1 MASDFERV
9 IRILCRRSKNNPCL
23 VGEAGV
29 GKTAIAEGLAQQI
42 AQGRVPP
49 ALSGKRLISLDLVSM
64 VAGTKYRGEFE
75 ERVKNLMDEAAA
87 VGDIILFIDEIHNI
101 IGAGAAEGSID
112 AANILK
118 PQLSRGEIQL
128 MGATTVAEYRRYIE
142 KDSALERRFQKVNVE
157 EPDDSQTVRILRG
170 ILPRYE
176 QHHGVHITE
185 EAVQAAVRLSRRYL
199 NDRFLPDK
207 AIDLMDEASAKVCQ
221 QSVSQPDTEYQQLD
235 DRLPCAHWMS

>member
-1 MASDFERV
+1 MQLGADPILLYRELCESMDFFGGPHPSQQNFTKKETAHTALLDKFGRDLTQKARSHQLDPVIGREQEIERV

-49 ALSGKRLISLDLVSM
+49 ALSGKRLIALDLVSM

-128 MGATTVAEYRRYIE
+128 MGATTVA
-142 KDSALERRFQKVNVE
+142 S
-157 EPDDSQTVRILRG
+157 TGG
-170 ILPRYE
+170 ISKR
-176 QHHGVHITE
+176 T
-185 EAVQAAVRLSRRYL
+185 
-199 NDRFLPDK
+199 
-207 AIDLMDEASAKVCQ
+207 
-221 QSVSQPDTEYQQLD
+221 
-235 DRLPCAHWMS
+235 AHSSGAFKR